1 MITFVPVSGWTGDN
15 LLKKSDKLPWYK
27 GPTLLEALDALKEPK
42 RPNDRPLRIPVQD
55 VYKIGGI
62 GTVPVGRVE
71 TGVLKINDQI
81 LVAPGNL
88 TSEVKSIE
96 MHHQSVTEATPG
108 DNIGFNVR
116 GLSVKDL
123 RRGAVVG
130 HLKNEPPAQAV
141 DFVAQVSKC
150 HEQTHLQYA
159 LVSVN

>member
-1 MITFVPVSGWTGDN
+1 MVTYVPVSGWTGDN
-15 LLKKSDKLPWYK
+15 LMKKSEKLPWYK

-42 RPNDRPLRIPVQD
+42 RPSDRPLRIPVQD

-62 GTVPVGRVE
+62 GTVSVGRVE

-96 MHHQSVTEATPG
+96 IHHQAVPEAGPG

-130 HLKNEPPAQAV
+130 HAKHEPPAQAI
-141 DFVAQVSKC
+141 DFVAQISKLFFFFFFS
-150 HEQTHLQYA
+150 TK
-159 LVSVN
+159 

>member
-1 MITFVPVSGWTGDN
+1 MVTYVPVSGWTGDN
-15 LLKKSDKLPWYK
+15 LMKKSDKLPWYK

-42 RPNDRPLRIPVQD
+42 RPSDRPLRVPIQD

-96 MHHQSVTEATPG
+96 MHHQAVSEAGPG

-130 HLKNEPPAQAV
+130 HVKHEPPAQAV
-141 DFVAQVSKC
+141 DFVAQISKFF
-150 HEQTHLQYA
+150 EQAYHYYMYLD
-159 LVSVN
+159 N